1 MTPRSHWITVPVF
14 LGLFFGG
21 GFGGA
26 LLARAL
32 APDSDLA
39 EFVGFLIFPSAFAV
53 GILAW
58 VGSSLPAA
66 ARRLMRLI
74 RPSVPPHL
82 FKEKNPTVTVPPGSF
97 AFVPA
102 ALITCTLFGAV
113 IAALSTDLASGWVVC
128 LYALL
133 GLGYGFI
140 CWKLAQAGFVGFPT
154 E

>member
-1 MTPRSHWITVPVF
+1 MKPRSHWITVAVF

-21 GFGGA
+21 GYGGA

-58 VGSSLPAA
+58 VGASLPAA
-66 ARRLMRLI
+66 ARRLMRLMRHNA
-74 RPSVPPHL
+74 RPSSFGAESPPD
-82 FKEKNPTVTVPPGSF
+82 TMPPRSF

-102 ALITCTLFGAV
+102 ALIICTVLGAV
-113 IAALSTDLASGWVVC
+113 IAVLSTRLDPGWVIC
-128 LYALL
+128 LYAAL
-133 GLGYGFI
+133 GFGYGCI
-140 CWKLAQAGFVGFPT
+140 CWKLAQAGLLGFPT